1 MTRLH
6 SIVLHNTITKGC
18 VFLTNYELLAAEAY
32 SIGLTVKEKPL
43 YGSDGLIKG
52 RRIAIRQ
59 DIPTLA
65 KKADVLAEELGHYYT
80 TVGNILDQENVGAR
94 KQERAARIWAY
105 NLRIPLLDLVKA
117 YKAHCQNTFEMAE
130 YLDVSEDTLK
140 EALEFYRQK
149 YGTGTMV
156 GDYYIRFKPHL
167 DVFEYRPL

>member
-1 MTRLH
+1 M
-6 SIVLHNTITKGC
+6 G
-18 VFLTNYELLAAEAY
+18 YEELLLEAEQHG
-32 SIGLTVKEKPL
+32 ITVKEKPL
-43 YGSDGLIKG
+43 PLSDGLIKG

-65 KKADVLAEELGHYYT
+65 KKADVLAEELGHYHT
-80 TVGNILDQENVGAR
+80 TVGNILDQTAAEAR

-105 NLRIPLLDLVKA
+105 KLRIPLLDLIKA
-117 YKAHCQNTFEMAE
+117 YKAHCRNTFEIAE

-156 GDYYIRFKPHL
+156 GDYYIRFEPHL

>member
-1 MTRLH
+1 M
-6 SIVLHNTITKGC
+6 G
-18 VFLTNYELLAAEAY
+18 YEELLLEAEQHG
-32 SIGLTVKEKPL
+32 ITVKEKPL
-43 YGSDGLIKG
+43 PLSDGLIKG

-80 TVGNILDQENVGAR
+80 TVGNILDQTNTESR
-94 KQERAARIWAY
+94 KQERAARMWAY

-117 YKAHCQNTFEMAE
+117 YKAHCRNTFEMAE

-149 YGTGTMV
+149 YGTGVMV
-156 GDYYIRFKPHL
+156 GDYYIRFEPHL

>member
-1 MTRLH
+1 MTKKEELEQLAFEEGVPVDYVNFRSERL
-6 SIVLHNTITKGC
+6 SGLYIDGSVALKSGMTSTK
-18 VFLTNYELLAAEAY
+18 T
-32 SIGLTVKEKPL
+32 
-43 YGSDGLIKG
+43 
-52 RRIAIRQ
+52 
-59 DIPTLA
+59 
-65 KKADVLAEELGHYYT
+65 ADTLAEELGHHYT
-80 TVGNILDQENVGAR
+80 TVGNILDQTNLEAR

-117 YKAHCQNTFEMAE
+117 YKAHCRNTFEMAE

-156 GDYYIRFKPHL
+156 GDYYIRFEPHL

>member
-1 MTRLH
+1 MTD
-6 SIVLHNTITKGC
+6 
-18 VFLTNYELLAAEAY
+18 YELLANEAY
-32 SIGLTVKEKPL
+32 NMGVTVKEKSL
-43 YGSDGLIKG
+43 HGSDGLIKG

-65 KKADVLAEELGHYYT
+65 KKADVLAEELGHYHT
-80 TVGNILDQENVGAR
+80 TVGNILDQTTAEAR

-105 NLRIPLLDLVKA
+105 KLRIPLLDLVKA

-130 YLDVSEDTLK
+130 YLDVSEDTLI

-149 YGTGTMV
+149 YGTGVMV
-156 GDYYIRFKPHL
+156 GDYFIRFEPHL

>member
-1 MTRLH
+1 MTKKEELEQLAFEEGVPVDYVNFRSERL
-6 SIVLHNTITKGC
+6 SGLYIDGSVALKSGMTSTK
-18 VFLTNYELLAAEAY
+18 T
-32 SIGLTVKEKPL
+32 
-43 YGSDGLIKG
+43 
-52 RRIAIRQ
+52 
-59 DIPTLA
+59 
-65 KKADVLAEELGHYYT
+65 ADTLAEELGHHYT
-80 TVGNILDQENVGAR
+80 TVGNILDQTNLEAR

-149 YGTGTMV
+149 YGIGVMV
-156 GDYYIRFKPHL
+156 GDYYIRFEPHL